1 MRRRFAIGFFSII
14 VLAVQILPA
23 GAQARSSNCD
33 RECLRGFITDYL
45 NAMIAHKPQSLPLA
59 AGARFTEDTKTLP
72 LGEGLWKGAS
82 KLRPYRQ
89 DFLDV
94 REGQAASHVIVEEN
108 GMPIMLALRLK
119 IADKKITEIET
130 MVTRNR
136 TEGALF
142 SIEALQ
148 TARPAM
154 NVVPDASQ
162 RMSRAELIRIA
173 EFYPTG
179 LKVGGNFD
187 AVQAPFA
194 PEAYRIENGGVMA
207 GPGARAGSENIRTQR
222 VIAHPDVSYRIAA
235 VDEEL
240 GIVLMRLDFGNTNSY
255 GAGNALTCFEAFK
268 VYGGQIHAVEAF
280 IRIMPENTPSGWNYE
295 VKKPK

>member
-1 MRRRFAIGFFSII
+1 M
-14 VLAVQILPA
+14 V
-23 GAQARSSNCD
+23 
-33 RECLRGFITDYL
+33 
-45 NAMIAHKPQSLPLA
+45 AHTPKSLPLA
-59 AGARFTEDTKTLP
+59 AGARFTEDTKTLT

-82 KLRPYRQ
+82 KLRSYRQ

-94 REGQAASHVIVEEN
+94 REGMAASHVIVEEN
-108 GMPIMLALRLK
+108 GNPVMLTLRLK

-130 MVTRNR
+130 MVTRSR
-136 TEGALF
+136 TEGAIF
-142 SIEALQ
+142 SVDALQ
-148 TARPAM
+148 TPKAAM
-154 NVVPDASQ
+154 NAVPDAAQ

-173 EFYPTG
+173 EFYPAG
-179 LKVGGNFD
+179 LKVGGSFD

-194 PEAYRIENGGVMA
+194 AEAYRIENGGVMA

-222 VIAHPDVSYRIAA
+222 IIAHPDVSYRVAA

-240 GIVLMRLDFGNTNSY
+240 GIVLLRLDFGNTNSY
-255 GAGNALTCFEAFK
+255 GPGNALICFEAFK

-280 IRIMPENTPSGWNYE
+280 MRVMPENTPSGWNYE